1 MIMFKNGKRN
11 LEYPDS
17 GSRKA
22 DGLAIWVL
30 KHTQPQQAQAEGDSG
45 AAKVEGVNPMLK
57 VEEKMAVAADPARVD
72 VPPPITLEEREEDV
86 LMQTV
91 VELEPHNVWS
101 VLMPAVYQLVPGS
114 MIGKMQ
120 CFLELSRCP
129 RLASPKSIRSLS
141 SETLV
146 QHALP
151 ALDGLGRL

>member
-1 MIMFKNGKRN
+1 MLLRTDQKQLLHTRSQDERGCCGKCFFRWVKCLIRAVN
-11 LEYPDS
+11 CI
-17 GSRKA
+17 GIGRKS
-22 DGLAIWVL
+22 DMM
-30 KHTQPQQAQAEGDSG
+30 
-45 AAKVEGVNPMLK
+45 MLK
-57 VEEKMAVAADPARVD
+57 VEEKIAVAADPARVD

-129 RLASPKSIRSLS
+129 RRC
-141 SETLV
+141 
-146 QHALP
+146 
-151 ALDGLGRL
+151 